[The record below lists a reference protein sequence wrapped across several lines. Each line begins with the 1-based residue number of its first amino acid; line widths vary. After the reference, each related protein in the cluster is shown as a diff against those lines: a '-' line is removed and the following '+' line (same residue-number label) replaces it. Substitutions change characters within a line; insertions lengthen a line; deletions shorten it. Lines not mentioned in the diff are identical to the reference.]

1 MFLGQ
6 VKDKVVEL
14 LADGRFGEARELAL
28 RARGAYPKQRALTE
42 IWVAETLCRTGDEDA
57 ALAVLRD
64 ALDEGVWW
72 WHELLMINP
81 PLRSIQGR
89 PEFAE
94 IVRRS
99 EGCRDRAPRE
109 TTPIVF
115 EPEGKPRGVLVALHA
130 RADRHV
136 GFARRWKPFSTAG
149 FRVVVPQS
157 SEVSTSDGDLGWIDD
172 GLARGQVAELCAG
185 VADGLP
191 LVLAGYSQ
199 GARFAAEWSLSGV
212 IPEATGFI
220 ALCPPEHNMPVVTDA
235 ARPSRGVVLTG
246 EHDDDRPAAERFA
259 AELARHGFDVK
270 LDVMAET
277 GHTYPKDFADRIH
290 GALAHVCV
298 SRT

>member
-6 VKDKVVEL
+6 AKDKVVEL
-14 LADGRFGEARELAL
+14 LAEGRFGEARELAL
-28 RARGAYPKQRALTE
+28 RSRGAYPKQRALTE
-42 IWVAETLCRTGDEDA
+42 IWVAETLCRTGDDDT

-72 WHELLMINP
+72 WHELLAVNP
-81 PLRSIQGR
+81 PLRGLQGR

-99 EGCRDRAPRE
+99 EEHRDRAPRE

-115 EPEGKPRGVLVALHA
+115 EPEGPPRGVLVPLHA
-130 RADRHV
+130 RADRHS

-157 SEVSTSDGDLGWIDD
+157 SEVTTSDGDLGWIDE
-172 GLARGQVAELCAG
+172 GLARAQVAELCAD

-199 GARFAAEWSLSGV
+199 GARFAAEWSMSGAV
-212 IPEATGFI
+212 PGATGFI
-220 ALCPPEHNMPVVTDA
+220 ALCPPDHRMPEITEA
-235 ARPSRGVVLTG
+235 TRPSPCVVLTG

-259 AELARHGFDVK
+259 AGLAERGFDVR
-270 LDVMAET
+270 LNVMADT
-277 GHTYPKDFADRIH
+277 GHTYPKDFGDRIH
-290 GALAHVCV
+290 AALAHVCV
-298 SRT
+298 SST